1 MASALP
7 ISPPALSLER
17 QSILPQAATFLIHFV
32 NVGRPGPVWGEE
44 RGGARETEARERRS
58 PHRGGAELDSSK
70 AEERTNHIRKE
81 A

>member
-1 MASALP
+1 M
-7 ISPPALSLER
+7 
-17 QSILPQAATFLIHFV
+17 
-32 NVGRPGPVWGEE
+32 WGEE

-58 PHRGGAELDSSK
+58 PHRGGAERDSSK